1 MGGHMG
7 SKRNARSG
15 SSRHRAP
22 VISLAEYRRCARREP
37 RDLDD
42 AIEAPVAAVVDEPAD
57 AAADDYDDD
66 DEGGIILCW

>member
-1 MGGHMG
+1 M
-7 SKRNARSG
+7 
-15 SSRHRAP
+15 
-22 VISLAEYRRCARREP
+22 ISLAEYRRCARREP

-66 DEGGIILCW
+66 EGGIILCW

>member
-1 MGGHMG
+1 MG

-66 DEGGIILCW
+66 EGGIILCW